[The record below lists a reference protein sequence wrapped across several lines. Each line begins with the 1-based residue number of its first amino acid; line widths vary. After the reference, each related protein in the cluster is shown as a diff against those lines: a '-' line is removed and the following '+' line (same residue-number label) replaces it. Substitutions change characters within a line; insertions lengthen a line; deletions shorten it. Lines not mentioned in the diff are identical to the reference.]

1 MKKILQITI
10 GIIALGF
17 IVVIAKNTLFTSAD
31 EKWYNEGWNAH
42 EKGDYNTAIFYFN
55 RLDKT
60 KYPDVY
66 VGLGSSYLNT
76 GDFKNAIQ
84 NFLEA
89 YKKNIGKGTQDYNKI
104 RNSLGYC
111 YLQIRDYR
119 NARVYFN
126 EAKQLGNENSNIN
139 LQILDSLE
147 QKKEIN

>member
-66 VGLGSSYLNT
+66 VGLGSSYMNT

-111 YLQIRDYR
+111 YSQIRDYR